1 LIGRQHLKPISAICD
16 YRNFDIR
23 RFWVANNLRISQITQ
38 MITVSDRI
46 IDALGGTTAV
56 SRKAETP
63 LSTVHSWRKNG
74 IPASRLAHL
83 KLIASAEGIAIDWDT
98 GERLDHDDSDTARVS
113 ASSSDSSRQIIG
125 QVAA

>member
-1 LIGRQHLKPISAICD
+1 MATID
-16 YRNFDIR
+16 DN
-23 RFWVANNLRISQITQ
+23 
-38 MITVSDRI
+38 I

-83 KLIASAEGIAIDWDT
+83 KLIAQAEGLAIDWST
-98 GERLDHDDSDTARVS
+98 GEALDHGASNTGAEAGREGGIIHNRSTPASGLS
-113 ASSSDSSRQIIG
+113 A
-125 QVAA
+125 

>member
-1 LIGRQHLKPISAICD
+1 
-16 YRNFDIR
+16 
-23 RFWVANNLRISQITQ
+23 

-63 LSTVHSWRKNG
+63 LSTVHSWRRNG

-83 KLIASAEGIAIDWDT
+83 KLIASAENVRIDWST
-98 GERLDHDDSDTARVS
+98 GERLDHDATDTVAVVP
-113 ASSSDSSRQIIG
+113 SSSNSSRQIIG
-125 QVAA
+125 QVPA